1 MKPVDGMCL
10 FAGYLNY
17 DITVRLNS
25 NFDVGKRINS
35 VIHTSVGGMAANA
48 ASIAASLGSNSVLF
62 SSIGDD
68 EVGKHLKFRLEKYKV
83 VTSCLDFRKGL
94 RSPHCIIQV
103 ESDGQRTIISEK
115 IEFDYS
121 NIINFLSERPNDI
134 KIIYLDGYRFFDC
147 DPILEISRENR
158 IPVVI
163 DLDGYEDHSID
174 SEKLSYFDSII
185 LNKSLL
191 RQLTGGNSLEKNKDY
206 FSRLF
211 SSKVICTCAEDG
223 VELLQNKNFVKIPA
237 TQMKVV
243 DTTGAG
249 DTFAGAYVHGI
260 ANGLPTVE
268 NIKYSSKIASKS
280 IAYGGSLGLLEAKH

>member
-68 EVGKHLKFRLEKYKV
+68 EVGQHLKFRLEKYKV

-121 NIINFLSERPNDI
+121 
-134 KIIYLDGYRFFDC
+134 
-147 DPILEISRENR
+147 
-158 IPVVI
+158 
-163 DLDGYEDHSID
+163 
-174 SEKLSYFDSII
+174 KL
-185 LNKSLL
+185 KSH
-191 RQLTGGNSLEKNKDY
+191 LEKHNL
-206 FSRLF
+206 R
-211 SSKVICTCAEDG
+211 
-223 VELLQNKNFVKIPA
+223 
-237 TQMKVV
+237 
-243 DTTGAG
+243 
-249 DTFAGAYVHGI
+249 
-260 ANGLPTVE
+260 
-268 NIKYSSKIASKS
+268 
-280 IAYGGSLGLLEAKH
+280 